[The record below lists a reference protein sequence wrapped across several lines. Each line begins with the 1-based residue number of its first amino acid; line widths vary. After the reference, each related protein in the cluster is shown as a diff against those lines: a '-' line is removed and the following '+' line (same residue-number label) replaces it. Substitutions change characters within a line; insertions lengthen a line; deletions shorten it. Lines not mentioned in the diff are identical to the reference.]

1 MPVAASFLEA
11 ERHLS
16 DPGLDALVLD
26 VGLPPR
32 PQVLV
37 DLSRELGSDE
47 PDLTR
52 VARCVASDV
61 ALTAAMLKLA
71 NSPAY
76 GSSRRI
82 ETLNQALNML
92 GLKQVGVMVTSLVM
106 RKVLRTDGPQLTRF
120 WDVSAKRSWALATL
134 ARSLKGV
141 DVDVAQTFGLF
152 CDVGIPLLMQRFSGY
167 TKVLQAANVDTEQS
181 FTQVEQVH
189 MQTDHA
195 LIGALMARSWGVS
208 QTVCLAIRLHHDYA
222 VFLDPNVPD
231 AVARLVAMGLIA
243 EAAIQNFA
251 GMNTSTEWAKGGDS
265 AMGALMLS
273 EDDMHDW
280 LGQLVQGFSSGT
292 A

>member
-1 MPVAASFLEA
+1 MPVALSVLEA
-11 ERHLS
+11 ESHLS

-37 DLSRELGSDE
+37 DLGKEFGRED

-52 VARCVASDV
+52 VARCVATDV
-61 ALTAAMLKLA
+61 ALTAAVLKLA

-76 GSSRRI
+76 GGTRRI
-82 ETLNQALNML
+82 ETLGQALNML
-92 GLKQVGVMVTSLVM
+92 GLKQIGVMVTALVM

-120 WDVSAKRSWALATL
+120 WDVSAKRSWAMATL
-134 ARSLKGV
+134 ARGLKGV

-167 TKVLQAANVDTEQS
+167 TKVLQAANADTEQS
-181 FTQVEQVH
+181 FTQVEQAH
-189 MQTDHA
+189 LQTDHA

-222 VFLDPNVPD
+222 VFRDPNVPD
-231 AVARLVAMGLIA
+231 VVARLVAMGLIS
-243 EAAIQNFA
+243 EAAIQEFA
-251 GMNTSTEWAKGGDS
+251 RLNTSTEWTKGGEA
-265 AMGALMLS
+265 AMGALTLS
-273 EDDMHDW
+273 EHDVHDW
-280 LGQLVQGFSSGT
+280 MEQLVSGFSAGT